1 MLSSANDKLKKFMY
15 KALNPS
21 CIFHLNAKAFSS
33 SQYDSIEYLDLKN
46 TQLDSSVFEDF
57 VFNFK
62 NLKTLDLTNN
72 HLEEIGKLTNY
83 LPNLDNDSLI
93 IRGNNVSCEC
103 ATIQNLRYLHKV
115 GKIQDNDF
123 KFMGTACFNDKK
135 TFQDKV
141 DECVLIQNVAIIC
154 SSIFGALLF
163 VSLCFIGW
171 FYRCH
176 IKHLYEK
183 VMTVLYHHELFKK
196 LVHIY
201 SQIEL
206 NIKDGLERS
215 HRPDVVLMEVSRLFG
230 QSCH

>member
-1 MLSSANDKLKKFMY
+1 MLSSANGKLKNFKY
-15 KALNPS
+15 TSQHNTS
-21 CIFHLNAKAFSS
+21 CIFHLNDKAFSS

-46 TQLDSSVFEDF
+46 TQLESSVFEDF

-62 NLKTLDLTNN
+62 NLKKLDLTNN

-83 LPNLDNDSLI
+83 LPNLTRLI
-93 IRGNNVSCEC
+93 IRDNNVSCEC
-103 ATIQNLRYLHKV
+103 ATIQNLRDLNKV

-123 KFMGTACFNDKK
+123 RFMGTACFNDTK

-141 DECVLIQNVAIIC
+141 DECVLIRNVAIIC

-183 VMTVLYHHELFKK
+183 VMTVLYHHELSKK

-201 SQIEL
+201 SQKIICMIINNL
-206 NIKDGLERS
+206 
-215 HRPDVVLMEVSRLFG
+215 
-230 QSCH
+230 

>member
-1 MLSSANDKLKKFMY
+1 MSNANVKVKKFTY
-15 KALNPS
+15 KAFDN

-33 SQYDSIEYLDLKN
+33 SQYDSIKYLDLKN

-72 HLEEIGKLTNY
+72 RLEEIGKLTNY
-83 LPNLDNDSLI
+83 LPNLTSLI

-123 KFMGTACFNDKK
+123 KFMGTGCFNDRK

-141 DECVLIQNVAIIC
+141 DECVLIRNVAIIC
-154 SSIFGALLF
+154 SSILGALLF
-163 VSLCFIGW
+163 VCLWFFGW

-183 VMTVLYHHELFKK
+183 IMTVLYHHELFKK

-201 SQIEL
+201 SHIEL

-215 HRPDVVLMEVSRLFG
+215 HRPDVVLME
-230 QSCH
+230 